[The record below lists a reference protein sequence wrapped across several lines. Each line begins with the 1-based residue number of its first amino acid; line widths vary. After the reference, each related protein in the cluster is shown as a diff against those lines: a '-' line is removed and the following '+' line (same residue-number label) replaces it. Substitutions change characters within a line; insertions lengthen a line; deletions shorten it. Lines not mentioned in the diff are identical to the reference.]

1 MNLKME
7 KLDFH
12 FGGEP
17 SVYKKKEKNYF
28 PMVYAFLQEDE
39 IQS

>member
-1 MNLKME
+1 MSKIE

-12 FGGEP
+12 IDGEL
-17 SVYKKKEKNYF
+17 SVYKKKKNHYF
-28 PMVYAFLQEDE
+28 PLVYAFLQEDE